1 MSKKVRPYPRCK
13 ATRKAMFPDEK
24 SANKAMFRTWSHVPS
39 ADILDLHTYK
49 CDLCGHWHFGHISY
63 YEKFKQKQ
71 ALRVLPEQNVVGET
85 GVANSG
91 VS

>member
-1 MSKKVRPYPRCK
+1 MSKKVKPYPRCRVTK
-13 ATRKAMFPDEK
+13 KAMFPDEP
-24 SANKAMFRTWSHVPS
+24 SASKAMFRTWSHDPS
-39 ADILDLHTYK
+39 VDIFDMHTYT
-49 CDLCGHWHFGHISY
+49 CEHCGHWHFGHISY

-71 ALRVLPEQNVVGET
+71 ALQMLPEQNVVGEN